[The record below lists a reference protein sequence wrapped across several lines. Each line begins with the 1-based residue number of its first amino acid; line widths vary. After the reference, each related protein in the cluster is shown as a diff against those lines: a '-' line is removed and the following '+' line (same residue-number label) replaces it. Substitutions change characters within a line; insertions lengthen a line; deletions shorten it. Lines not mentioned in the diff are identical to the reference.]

1 MTTQDKRI
9 RELKDRHT
17 GVQGRMLFEEV
28 LLAPKAIDTYFPA
41 KVEHLKGL
49 LAILGGGEESRAKG
63 FADRIAEASKTNDSM
78 LGAIYRDV
86 DDPSLDA
93 LTFETQAH
101 TEERRYF
108 ESLAALKLGEMRDEL
123 FGKIAALKTFTDGL
137 QRKWDETVVNN
148 QSLLRVEK
156 EATDLVGRAVD
167 AGVERAK
174 LVTVGLQGLPSKIED
189 RFKEAKKAGEAAIAE
204 IWVKLGGNR
213 EWGEVGGKEA
223 MYLAVDKAQSTLKG
237 MVAAQ
242 IPVVLDGVTK
252 GQMEQVKECVDVQ
265 LQMMRYKAAAELD
278 KYKQALR
285 QQTQGVA
292 VLFSVTRK
300 DTEDFARSNDFEAG
314 KKIYQQMREALDRW
328 IAGLPTDGL
337 KSDAGE
343 FAQACLDAVSVHLKR
358 MEETF
363 NDFVS
368 RNRARFYGPVGPDI
382 AEQLAQKESWRS
394 HEDTLCGKGL
404 ETHLR
409 NFRDASR
416 RFLDYDINYVFER
429 NSSIP
434 DSMPAELRQA
444 YATYLSGMRDLI
456 IAEVKTLIGD
466 ADRKAEEAANALSER
481 TLREGLSRQEL
492 ASRIQAG

>member
-1 MTTQDKRI
+1 MTTQDRRI
-9 RELKDRHT
+9 RELQDRHT
-17 GVQGRMLFEEV
+17 VVQGKMLFEEM
-28 LLAPKAIDTYFPA
+28 LLAPKAIGVYFPA

-49 LAILGGGEESRAKG
+49 LAILGGSEESRAKG
-63 FADRIAEASKTNDSM
+63 FADRIAEAGRTLDST

-148 QSLLRVEK
+148 QSLLRVEQ
-156 EATDLVGRAVD
+156 EATEEISRAVD
-167 AGVERAK
+167 TGVERAK
-174 LVTVGLQGLPSKIED
+174 ALTVGLQGLPGKIED
-189 RFKEAKKAGEAAIAE
+189 RFKEAKKAGEAGIAQ
-204 IWVKLGGNR
+204 IWVQLGGNA
-213 EWGEVGGKEA
+213 EWGEVGGKEV
-223 MYLAVDKAQSTLKG
+223 MYLAVDKAKSLLTG
-237 MVAAQ
+237 MVASQ
-242 IPVVLDGVTK
+242 VPVVLDGVTK
-252 GQMEQVKECVDVQ
+252 GQMEQVKEFAEMQ
-265 LQMMRYKAAAELD
+265 LAQMKAKAAEQLD
-278 KYKQALR
+278 KYRQAIR

-300 DTEDFARSNDFEAG
+300 DTEEFARSNDFEAG
-314 KKIYQQMREALDRW
+314 KKIYLQMREALDRW
-328 IAGLPTDGL
+328 IAGLPSDGL

-368 RNRARFYGPVGPDI
+368 RNRARFYGPVGPEI
-382 AEQLAQKESWRS
+382 VEQLAQTESWRR
-394 HEDTLCGKGL
+394 HEDTLFGKGL

-409 NFRDASR
+409 TFRDASR
-416 RFLDYDINYVFER
+416 QFLDYDINYVFER

-434 DSMPAELRQA
+434 DAMPAELKQV
-444 YATYLSGMRDLI
+444 YQTYLAGMREMI
-456 IAEVKTLIGD
+456 VAEVK
-466 ADRKAEEAANALSER
+466 ARVAEVDRKTDEAAAAMSER
-481 TLREGLSRQEL
+481 TLRDGLSRQEL
-492 ASRIQAG
+492 TSRLNAG